1 MYLAADCDDGIDIG
15 KLIFGDPI
23 GEMMRTVARIAI
35 RGAFS
40 IFDAVGSIGSY
51 DEESSGVINRQ
62 TQWIVMYLAVGSIL
76 FAAVKMALDRR
87 ADSGQTALKGV
98 LRITLVNTLASSLLI
113 TFTALMDRYSAHL
126 FTGALQNLMEGI
138 GCSDAI
144 PAMLL
149 LIIGCLLIV
158 AGIIHALLMWI
169 RLGVMIILMGTLPLA
184 AAASMTEW
192 GGTWWR
198 KHMGWLI
205 AWLLYK
211 PMVSLVF
218 FSGSV
223 MVNSQATSVP
233 GKGASEVNVQVAG
246 MGVLLLSA
254 IALPALMRVIVPAM
268 ESLGG
273 DGADKAASSIVG
285 GIATGAKAIGGGAAS
300 LAGGAAGALRP
311 TGASGG
317 GSLGGGGRGRGSS
330 SSGGGGGS
338 ESSGDGGTDSS
349 PSGSEGSEGSERS
362 SSSGSSSPAGDGRE
376 DSSPSGAGGSGGG
389 ESPGGGGGGR
399 DSTSSDSSSAPPQR
413 QPGQL
418 PPADQPMDRPAPT
431 GNPPRE

>member
-1 MYLAADCDDGIDIG
+1 MYLAAGCDGGIDIG
-15 KLIFGDPI
+15 ELIFGDPI
-23 GEMMRTVARIAI
+23 GEMMRMVAKIAM
-35 RGAFS
+35 RGALS

-51 DEESSGVINRQ
+51 DQESSDVIDRQ

-76 FAAVKMALDRR
+76 FAAVKMALDRK
-87 ADSGQTALKGV
+87 ADSGETALKGV
-98 LRITLVNTLASSLLI
+98 LRITLVNTLASSVLI

-126 FTGALQNLMEGI
+126 FTGALENLMDGI
-138 GCSDAI
+138 DCSDRV

-192 GGTWWR
+192 GGTWWK

-211 PMVSLVF
+211 PVVSLVF

-223 MVNSQATSVP
+223 MVNSKATGVP
-233 GKGASEVNVQVAG
+233 GEGASEVNVQVAG

-254 IALPALMRVIVPAM
+254 VALPALMRVIVPAM
-268 ESLGG
+268 ESLGS
-273 DGADKAASSIVG
+273 DGADKMVSGIAG

-300 LAGGAAGALRP
+300 LAGGAAGAAKP
-311 TGASGG
+311 SGAS
-317 GSLGGGGRGRGSS
+317 SLGGGGGGKDSS
-330 SSGGGGGS
+330 PSGGGGGG
-338 ESSGDGGTDSS
+338 ESSGGKDKDSSPSGGGGGDGSSGNGGGGSSPSGSGGSGGGDESSGAKDSS
-349 PSGSEGSEGSERS
+349 PSGSGGS
-362 SSSGSSSPAGDGRE
+362 SSSGSSSGRSGPKPYSEAWYQNEYNKAIDDGMYK
-376 DSSPSGAGGSGGG
+376 DLP
-389 ESPGGGGGGR
+389 R
-399 DSTSSDSSSAPPQR
+399 DR
-413 QPGQL
+413 
-418 PPADQPMDRPAPT
+418 
-431 GNPPRE
+431 

>member
-15 KLIFGDPI
+15 KLIFSDPI
-23 GEMMRTVARIAI
+23 AEMMRMVAKIAM

-40 IFDAVGSIGSY
+40 IFEAVGSIGSY
-51 DEESSGVINRQ
+51 DKESSGVINRQ

-76 FAAVKMALDRR
+76 FAAVKMALDRK
-87 ADSGQTALKGV
+87 ADSGETALKGV
-98 LRITLVNTLASSLLI
+98 LRITLVNTLASSVLI

-126 FTGALQNLMEGI
+126 FTGALENLMDGI
-138 GCSDAI
+138 DCSDRI

-149 LIIGCLLIV
+149 LILGCLLIV

-192 GGTWWR
+192 GGTWWQ
-198 KHMGWLI
+198 KHIGWLI

-211 PMVSLVF
+211 PTVSLVF

-223 MVNSQATSVP
+223 MVNAQASSVDDE
-233 GKGASEVNVQVAG
+233 GASAVNVQVAG

-268 ESLGG
+268 ESLGSE
-273 DGADKAASSIVG
+273 GADKAASSITG

-300 LAGGAAGALRP
+300 LAGVGAGALKP
-311 TGASGG
+311 SGASG
-317 GSLGGGGRGRGSS
+317 SSALGGGGGGKDSSPPGSSSPSGDGGKDSSPPGAGGSEGGS
-330 SSGGGGGS
+330 SSGG
-338 ESSGDGGTDSS
+338 TS
-349 PSGSEGSEGSERS
+349 PSGDRRDN
-362 SSSGSSSPAGDGRE
+362 SP
-376 DSSPSGAGGSGGG
+376 PGAGGSGGG
-389 ESPGGGGGGR
+389 GEPPGGGGGGT
-399 DSTSSDSSSAPPQR
+399 DSPPSGGEGGSSKDQHR
-413 QPGQL
+413 QP
-418 PPADQPMDRPAPT
+418 PRAPEPMGRPAPT